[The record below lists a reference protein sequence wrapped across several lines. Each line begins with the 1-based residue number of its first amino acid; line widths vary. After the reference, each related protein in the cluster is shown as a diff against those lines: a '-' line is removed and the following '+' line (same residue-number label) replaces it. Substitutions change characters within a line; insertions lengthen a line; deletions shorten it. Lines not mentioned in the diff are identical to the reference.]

1 MRKTIIIFFKLVF
14 LLSISTSAIATTDI
28 IDKIPEIEEY
38 SEFYKKIPDV
48 AMYKEADWINVVGV
62 SNNISVSEAF
72 KIADTNP
79 KITFFFYVQGGRMV
93 LETKDDKY
101 RVFNHGDVVFFT
113 GDPWWGSA
121 PELSDGYIKK
131 SYSDEED

>member
-48 AMYKEADWINVVGV
+48 AMYKEADWSNVVGV

-79 KITFFFYVQGGRMV
+79 KITFFFYVKGRRMV
-93 LETKDDKY
+93 L
-101 RVFNHGDVVFFT
+101 
-113 GDPWWGSA
+113 
-121 PELSDGYIKK
+121 
-131 SYSDEED
+131 